1 MSSTKGLEI
10 KVGLLVFAGLAATVV
25 MILATDRIGFE
36 DTYII
41 TAYLEDAGGLRTGS
55 RVEMAGIPIGNVQS
69 VTTTR
74 DPRGP
79 IKATLEVRD
88 DVGLTRSS
96 RLVLST
102 RGLFGDPLPSF
113 QPGAEDDVPL
123 PIDGSAEMTVE
134 PTLMDRL
141 TGKIEGIIA
150 GLAEM
155 TDENTRAEFKQL
167 VANANA
173 LVAESRGA
181 MTRLEQRT
189 AGLDRLIAEATS
201 LSTTLHENQA
211 GLSVKAE
218 SALEAVNA
226 AATATKTH
234 LDTAVPRLEALAESG
249 AALATEGRGLIER
262 SDVLLAAIAKDREA
276 ILTDVKA
283 FTGDLRQISGGLLA
297 GRGVFGQ
304 LLTSGALARDLNTI
318 AINFEGLSERLA
330 EHPEVLI
337 FGSSNEDRRKARE
350 RREERQ
356 VRRAFMAGFEY
367 HDPQPEAEMKVEE
380 PAP

>member
-102 RGLFGDPLPSF
+102 RGLFGDPLLSF